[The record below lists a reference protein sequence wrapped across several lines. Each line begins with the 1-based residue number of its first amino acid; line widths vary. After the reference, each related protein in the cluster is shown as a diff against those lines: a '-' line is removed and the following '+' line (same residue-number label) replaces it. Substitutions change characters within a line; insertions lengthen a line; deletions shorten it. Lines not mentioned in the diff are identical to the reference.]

1 MTSGESN
8 GLVITNSELYSINT
22 MYEGK
27 YHPTIGTFGMWKN
40 KSMEGLWTY
49 NPNKK
54 STWSY

>member
-1 MTSGESN
+1 MTSGKSQ
-8 GLVITNSELYSINT
+8 GLVISDSDLYSINT

-27 YHPTIGTFGMWKN
+27 YHPTIGTFGMHGN
-40 KSMEGLWTY
+40 KSFEGLWSY